1 MMLGVGQRKRL
12 GARGDQAD
20 EALARPHR
28 GQVDGLAIE
37 ALGRKELHRAVG
49 AHDVERTD
57 LRHHVGGDE
66 DDDAV
71 EARLCGDGLR
81 HDLAEPPQQQ
91 TGTAR
96 RAHSESS
103 FHRA

>member
-1 MMLGVGQRKRL
+1 MMLGVGQREGL
-12 GARGDQAD
+12 GAGGDEAD
-20 EALARPHR
+20 EALAGLHR
-28 GQVDGLAIE
+28 GQMDGLTIE
-37 ALGRKELHRAVG
+37 TLGGEQLHRPIG
-49 AHDVERTD
+49 SHHIERAD
-57 LRHHVGGDE
+57 LRHHVGGDQ

-71 EARLCGDGLR
+71 QTRLCGDRLR

-103 FHRA
+103 SPVA